1 MLMSALVWLIA
12 SPLSP
17 AAGFTR
23 GRAVKPFTPEFKPA
37 DYVWHPEVLPAGPV
51 VLRPTAAMAWSLT
64 GAAISIVP
72 EANLSRR
79 AITAHPKT
87 RKPSPRFHR
96 ILKLYAENH

>member
-23 GRAVKPFTPEFKPA
+23 GGAVKPFT
-37 DYVWHPEVLPAGPV
+37 GPV
-51 VLRPTAAMAWSLT
+51 VIRPTAAMAWSLT
-64 GAAISIVP
+64 GAAISMVP
-72 EANLSRR
+72 EATLSRR